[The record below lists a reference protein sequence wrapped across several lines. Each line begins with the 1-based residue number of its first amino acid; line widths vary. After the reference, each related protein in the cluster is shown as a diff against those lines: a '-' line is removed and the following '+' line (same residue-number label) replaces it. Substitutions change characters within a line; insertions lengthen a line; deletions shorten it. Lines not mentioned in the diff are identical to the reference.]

1 MKPFLQRSI
10 VSLFLC
16 LVIPGGVV
24 TAWSQEE
31 PVDSEPS
38 PVVLKNVELELR
50 ALPGSSSTWAKI
62 VVNFESKPTWA
73 DGVVF
78 SADVLLK
85 EGERF
90 RVTNGIVRYANIPA
104 GMQRAFLYMSP
115 SALRRFGEPVAIRVV
130 ALYKDN
136 EVGQIQWE
144 KPGEKVQDNW
154 SDFSRYAGIVTDLL
168 STPWIMLDY
177 DKAPDVRSRR

>member
-1 MKPFLQRSI
+1 
-10 VSLFLC
+10 
-16 LVIPGGVV
+16 
-24 TAWSQEE
+24 
-31 PVDSEPS
+31 
-38 PVVLKNVELELR
+38 
-50 ALPGSSSTWAKI
+50 
-62 VVNFESKPTWA
+62 
-73 DGVVF
+73 
-78 SADVLLK
+78 
-85 EGERF
+85 
-90 RVTNGIVRYANIPA
+90 
-104 GMQRAFLYMSP
+104 MSP